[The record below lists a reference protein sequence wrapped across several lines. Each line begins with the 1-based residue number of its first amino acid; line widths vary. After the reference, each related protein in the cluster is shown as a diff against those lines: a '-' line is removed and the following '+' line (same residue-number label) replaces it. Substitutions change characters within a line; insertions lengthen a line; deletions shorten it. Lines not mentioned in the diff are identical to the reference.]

1 MFSSYFTSK
10 IIYTLITAV
19 LLLLA
24 FFNIFYGLSDF
35 PIFSWDEARHGVS
48 AYEMLKKNNFIV
60 NTYKNKIDYWNL
72 KPPLS
77 FLITIVGY
85 KLAGFN
91 TLGLRLLSA
100 ASALLTILIIFVF
113 VLKKHGILASFIA
126 TISLATSTQFLID
139 HSARAADADSL
150 FVFLFTS
157 SILSLVL
164 SEHSSKWFY
173 VSALSFSL
181 AFLTKSWHACN
192 LLIII
197 FLYLIFTG
205 VYKRLTF
212 KNWVLMMS
220 FMFGPIIIWG
230 IFRYQYDGIAFFKN
244 MIMYDLLKR
253 SSNAIEGHIGSRF
266 YYLEIIWNFSKDWI
280 ILLIGLTVANFY
292 IATKRIKPS
301 LNGGY
306 AIGLCLW
313 LFTPL
318 ILYSLAETKIRWYI
332 LPIYPAI
339 SIITGILCANIFQ
352 KSKVGVK
359 VTIIAL
365 ILSITANYEQ
375 QILSYIH
382 NPIPK
387 LHLSLVQNLQNI
399 DEVKGYNLYIYRH
412 TKNVWAQNTVLA
424 AELYGDLRVR
434 DGGLKTFLKNDRALL
449 LLKKTKK
456 TKRLI
461 KSNHLAIITSNKWGY
476 IVSKSTP

>member
-1 MFSSYFTSK
+1 MFRSYFTSK
-10 IIYTLITAV
+10 IIYTLITTS
-19 LLLLA
+19 LLILA
-24 FFNIFYGLSDF
+24 SYNIFYGLSDF
-35 PIFSWDEARHGVS
+35 PIFSWDEARHGAS
-48 AYEMLKKNNFIV
+48 AYEMLKKNNLIV

-85 KLAGFN
+85 KLVGFN

-100 ASALLTILIIFVF
+100 ASALLTILIIFLF

-126 TISLATSTQFLID
+126 TLSLATSTQFLIN
-139 HSARAADADSL
+139 HSARTADADSL
-150 FVFLFTS
+150 FVLLFTS

-173 VSALSFSL
+173 VSAISFSL

-192 LLIII
+192 LFIII
-197 FLYLIFTG
+197 FLYFIFTG

-212 KNWVLMMS
+212 KNWVLLLS

-230 IFRYQYDGIAFFKN
+230 LLRYQYDGIEFFKN
-244 MIMYDLLKR
+244 MITYDLLKR
-253 SSNAIEGHIGSRF
+253 SSTSIEGHFGSRL
-266 YYLEIIWNFSKDWI
+266 YYLEIIWRFSKDWI
-280 ILLIGLTVANFY
+280 MLLIGLTLANLY
-292 IATKRIKPS
+292 IASNRIKSS
-301 LNGGY
+301 LNGY

-313 LFTPL
+313 LFIPL
-318 ILYSLAETKIRWYI
+318 ILYSMAETKIRWYI
-332 LPIYPAI
+332 LPIYPAL
-339 SIITGILCANIFQ
+339 SIIIGVLCANVFQ
-352 KSKVGVK
+352 KAKVGMK
-359 VTIIAL
+359 VTILAL
-365 ILSITANYEQ
+365 IVWISANYEQ
-375 QILSYIH
+375 QIFTYIH

-387 LHLSLVQNLQNI
+387 LHLSLVQSLQNVN
-399 DEVKGYNLYIYRH
+399 EVKGYNLYIYRH
-412 TKNVWAQNTVLA
+412 TKNVWTQNTVLA

-456 TKRLI
+456 TKQLI

-476 IVSKSTP
+476 IVSKSAP

>member
-1 MFSSYFTSK
+1 MFRSYFTSK
-10 IIYTLITAV
+10 IIYTLITAI
-19 LLLLA
+19 LLILA
-24 FFNIFYGLSDF
+24 FYNIFYGLSDF
-35 PIFSWDEARHGVS
+35 PIFSWDEARHGIS

-85 KLAGFN
+85 KLVGFN

-100 ASALLTILIIFVF
+100 ASALLTILIIFLF
-113 VLKKHGILASFIA
+113 VLKRHGILASFIA
-126 TISLATSTQFLID
+126 TLSLATSTQFLIN
-139 HSARAADADSL
+139 HSARTADADSL
-150 FVFLFTS
+150 FVLLFTS

-173 VSALSFSL
+173 VSAISFSL

-192 LLIII
+192 LFIII
-197 FLYLIFTG
+197 FLYYISTG
-205 VYKRLTF
+205 AYKRHTF
-212 KNWVLMMS
+212 KNWVLLLS
-220 FMFGPIIIWG
+220 FMLGPIIMWG
-230 IFRYQYDGIAFFKN
+230 LFRYQYDGIEFFKK

-253 SSNAIEGHIGSRF
+253 SSTTIEGHFGSRL
-266 YYLEIIWNFSKDWI
+266 YYLEIIWRFSKNWI
-280 ILLIGLTVANFY
+280 MLLIGLTLANLF
-292 IATKRIKPS
+292 IASKRIKPR
-301 LNGGY
+301 LNNY

-313 LFTPL
+313 LFVPL
-318 ILYSLAETKIRWYI
+318 ILYSMAETKIRWYI
-332 LPIYPAI
+332 LPIYPAL
-339 SIITGILCANIFQ
+339 SIITGVLCANIFQ
-352 KSKVGVK
+352 KSKVGMK
-359 VTIIAL
+359 VATLAIIL
-365 ILSITANYEQ
+365 GISANYEL
-375 QILSYIH
+375 QIFTYIH
-382 NPIPK
+382 HPIPK
-387 LHLSLVQNLQNI
+387 LHLSLVQSLQNLN
-399 DEVKGYNLYIYRH
+399 EVKGYNLYIYRH

-461 KSNHLAIITSNKWGY
+461 KSKHLAIITSNKWGY